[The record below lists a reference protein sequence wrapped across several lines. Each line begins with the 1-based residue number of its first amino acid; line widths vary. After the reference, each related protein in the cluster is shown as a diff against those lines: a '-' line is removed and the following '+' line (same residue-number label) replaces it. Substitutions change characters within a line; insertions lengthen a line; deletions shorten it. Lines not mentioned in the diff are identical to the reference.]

1 VRRDGGAGPLEEKK
15 VWFLLS
21 QIAAGLKYLH
31 DRSIVHRDLK
41 PPNVLLFE
49 GEAGVVAK
57 LSALPT
63 DLKLNCTDCRTE
75 QARLHWRS
83 SYQRLEMSYLLSCNA
98 VIFSTLPTA

>member
-1 VRRDGGAGPLEEKK
+1 MRRDGGAGPLGEKK

-57 LSALPT
+57 LSAL
-63 DLKLNCTDCRTE
+63 LIESELNTGCC
-75 QARLHWRS
+75 AR
-83 SYQRLEMSYLLSCNA
+83 QMC
-98 VIFSTLPTA
+98 V